1 MYFPKERATRRRRP
15 FCFVTFDSHQ
25 AAERAVAESN
35 RVIEVLPASRCC
47 NGARHLRRGP
57 ILLLPDAKRIVD
69 SSATELGSRQQK
81 WLPAYGLATVSTS
94 RVLAGIVHAVLS
106 LGLARVQSQTSIV

>member
-35 RVIEVLPASRCC
+35 RVIEVPPTAPIPLFSMAWDI
-47 NGARHLRRGP
+47 RRM
-57 ILLLPDAKRIVD
+57 
-69 SSATELGSRQQK
+69 
-81 WLPAYGLATVSTS
+81 
-94 RVLAGIVHAVLS
+94 RVCLI
-106 LGLARVQSQTSIV
+106 

>member
-35 RVIEVLPASRCC
+35 RVIEVLYLGVVEPHSSYEHSHHQTISTKCAVWVPDVRPLLRNRSLLHTALASW
-47 NGARHLRRGP
+47 HGP
-57 ILLLPDAKRIVD
+57 
-69 SSATELGSRQQK
+69 
-81 WLPAYGLATVSTS
+81 
-94 RVLAGIVHAVLS
+94 
-106 LGLARVQSQTSIV
+106 